1 MGRPNILVIDGNRAA
16 TREQQVAAGGQPTG
30 EGYARVLAQLADVS
44 SDIVRPAD
52 GEVRFAS
59 PGGLAA
65 YDGVAITGSALNV
78 YDGGAPVERQI
89 ELARATFAAGVPF
102 FGSCWGVQVAVA
114 AAGGR
119 VRRNPL
125 GREFGFARRIQLA
138 EAGRRH
144 PMFTGKPPV
153 FEAITVHVDD
163 IGQLPE
169 GAVVLAS
176 NDMGVQALELRHGP
190 GIFWGVQYHPE
201 YSFGEIAATALRY
214 EVALIDEH
222 LFSDRTELE
231 AFVADLRA
239 LMRDPRDRRLTWK
252 HGLGPALQ
260 EDSCR
265 LAELRNWLELQVLPH
280 WQRRAGSASAAP

>member
-1 MGRPNILVIDGNRAA
+1 MGRPSILVIDGNKAA

-30 EGYARVLAQLADVS
+30 EGYTRVLTQLADVS
-44 SDIVRPAD
+44 CDIVRPAD
-52 GEVRFAS
+52 GEVRLAS
-59 PGGLAA
+59 GSGLAA

-78 YDGGAPVERQI
+78 YDGGADIERQI
-89 ELARATFAAGVPF
+89 DLARATFAAGVPF
-102 FGSCWGVQVAVA
+102 FGSCWGLQVAVT

-125 GREFGFARRIQLA
+125 GREFGFARRIELA

-144 PMFTGKPPV
+144 PMFRGKPPV
-153 FEAITVHVDD
+153 FEAITVHGDD
-163 IGQLPE
+163 VEQLPE

-201 YSFGEIAATALRY
+201 YSFAEIASTALRY
-214 EVALIDEH
+214 GAALIEEH
-222 LFSDRTELE
+222 LFIDRTELE

-239 LMRDPRDRRLTWK
+239 LMRDPADRRLTWK

-260 EDSCR
+260 EDTLR
-265 LAELRNWLELQVLPH
+265 LVELRNWLELQVLPY
-280 WQRRAGSASAAP
+280 WRRRDGRASAAP